1 MLNKLKKTFFLTFS
15 SIIFLLN
22 SEYLAQPNEPLYNVS
37 FELGS
42 GLTRYVTSI
51 TRLGVNK
58 YSFNATARIMWQ
70 PEHLLS
76 VGFETGYM
84 PLYSIQVDNYQS
96 AFGTAEVDLSLSAIP
111 IMMTFGMKVYDN
123 IKVYGGV
130 GGAVLNSS
138 ADFFDN
144 KVISSSWTNAYEL
157 GVSYNYKLNEQIN
170 FGGEFKWYNFS
181 KIEDSALLLQILFT
195 YNLLTY

>member
-1 MLNKLKKTFFLTFS
+1 MLNKLKKTFLLIIVP
-15 SIIFLLN
+15 IIFLFN
-22 SEYLAQPNEPLYNVS
+22 SECRGQVNEPLYNVCL
-37 FELGS
+37 ELGS

-84 PLYSIQVDNYQS
+84 PLYSIQVDDYQS

-111 IMMTFGMKVYDN
+111 IMMTFGMKVYEN
-123 IKVYGGV
+123 VKVYGGV
-130 GGAVLNSS
+130 GGAILNSS
-138 ADFFDN
+138 ADFFEN
-144 KVISSSWTNAYEL
+144 KVISSSWTNAYAL
-157 GVSYNYKLNEQIN
+157 GISYNYKLNKKIN
-170 FGGEFKWYNFS
+170 LGGEFKWYNFS
-181 KIEDSALLLQILFT
+181 KIEDSALLLQIIFT
-195 YNLLTY
+195 YNLVTY